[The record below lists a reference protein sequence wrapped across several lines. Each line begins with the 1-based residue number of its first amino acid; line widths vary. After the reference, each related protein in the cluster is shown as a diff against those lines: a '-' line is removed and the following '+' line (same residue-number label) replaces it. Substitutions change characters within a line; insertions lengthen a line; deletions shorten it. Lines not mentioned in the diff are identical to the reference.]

1 MTSAV
6 RTSFGCCGVISVE
19 DDFSLETTEASWVW
33 VASVRA
39 IKFAF
44 GRLRGTARRRD
55 ILQLSWLWFAL
66 RRESESV
73 DNNSHAC
80 YISSWA
86 AVPAHLCSKNTS
98 IGCYDVSESNVFL
111 LHLIHSSCPKCRLP
125 TSRSIGRPCYTQLT
139 K

>member
-1 MTSAV
+1 MTSAA

-80 YISSWA
+80 YIS
-86 AVPAHLCSKNTS
+86 
-98 IGCYDVSESNVFL
+98 L
-111 LHLIHSSCPKCRLP
+111 LGSGSDPLVQQEYIDWLLRREWVKRFSSPPHPLEP
-125 TSRSIGRPCYTQLT
+125 S
-139 K
+139 